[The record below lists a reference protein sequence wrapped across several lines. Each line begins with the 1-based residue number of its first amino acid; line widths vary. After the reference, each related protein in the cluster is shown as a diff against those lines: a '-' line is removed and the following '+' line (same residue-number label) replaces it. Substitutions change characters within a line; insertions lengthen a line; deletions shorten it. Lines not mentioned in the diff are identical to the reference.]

1 MYPKITHSAIIC
13 GATGCG
19 KTAFVLDLLE
29 TEYLK
34 FFENIIIICPTWFH
48 NKAYID
54 RPWFKKDSCVIP
66 IDPSWCSNSKDWLNE
81 ALEFAYKTYGIQ
93 ESHTL
98 FIIDDC
104 S

>member
-19 KTAFVLDLLE
+19 KTAFVLNLLE

-34 FFENIIIICPTWFH
+34 FFEYIIIICPTWFH

-54 RPWFKKDSCVIP
+54 RPWFKKRFMRHSYRP
-66 IDPSWCSNSKDWLNE
+66 
-81 ALEFAYKTYGIQ
+81 
-93 ESHTL
+93 
-98 FIIDDC
+98 
-104 S
+104 